1 LRHRPQIELGSVG
14 PLAIASRGGQAVD
27 WADGTPRDHFL
38 DTGVRSIVPY
48 SPRAV
53 FATRTETT
61 QAVLT
66 ASTTFIGSEP
76 RDAAETATA

>member
-38 DTGVRSIVPY
+38 DTG
-48 SPRAV
+48 
-53 FATRTETT
+53 
-61 QAVLT
+61 AVLT